1 MAIYLVID
9 ILRRMTLPSLD
20 RRSDLLAHARA
31 LLRTRGFN
39 AFSHRDLAALVGV
52 KSSSVHYH
60 FPSKEDLGVAL
71 VQGYRADVMGL
82 LASLDGLPVP
92 QRLDRFTAMFA
103 DTAASGDQWCLAG
116 MLASDFETLGEGLQA
131 EVRRFFTE
139 VEGWLAAQARLLQPD
154 LKPAAAQCLAR
165 TAMAMMEG
173 ALLLARSQGE
183 PQRVPAAAESLK
195 RLLGVP

>member
-1 MAIYLVID
+1 MSS
-9 ILRRMTLPSLD
+9 PNLD

-39 AFSHRDLAALVGV
+39 AFSHRDLASLVGV

-71 VQGYRADVMGL
+71 VQGYRAEVMDR
-82 LASLDGLPVP
+82 LASLDGLPVS
-92 QRLDRFTAMFA
+92 QRLDQFTRMFA
-103 DTAASGDQWCLAG
+103 DTAASGDQWCVAG
-116 MLASDFETLGEGLQA
+116 MLASDFETLGESLQA

-139 VEGWLAAQARLLQPD
+139 VEGWLAAQARRLQPD
-154 LKPAAAQCLAR
+154 LKPVAAQGLAK

-173 ALLLARSQGE
+173 SLLLARSQGE
-183 PQRVPAAAESLK
+183 PQRVAQAALSLK
-195 RLLGVP
+195 RLLGAS